1 MEEEHTPGHSRPSLA
16 DLSGDSGWVTT
27 DVAAK
32 AVRVSPRTIR
42 RYIDQ
47 RKLQAKPQGEGVRR
61 EWLVSVDSL
70 HSLRASRTTEGDV
83 PDVSPGVEP
92 VDSLADV
99 VREMA
104 ARLESRAEEAA
115 QLRVRLE
122 LTERAQSTLEDERR
136 QVVQELEQE
145 RRLRVE
151 AERERED
158 LRQQLNALRDER
170 ESPQTAGDDPEKA
183 EPRPSTEGRQ
193 EPPEAFGSRG
203 SGTARGSLWRRIFGR

>member
-1 MEEEHTPGHSRPSLA
+1 VGEDHTSGHSRTNLG
-16 DLSGDSGWVTT
+16 DLSSDTGWVTT

-47 RKLQAKPQGEGVRR
+47 GKLQAKPQGEGVRR

-70 HSLRASRTTEGDV
+70 HALRASRTTEGDV

-92 VDSLADV
+92 VDSIADV
-99 VREMA
+99 VREMS

-115 QLRVRLE
+115 ELRVRLE

-145 RRLRVE
+145 RRRREE

-170 ESPQTAGDDPEKA
+170 ELPQTVEEEPERA
-183 EPRPSTEGRQ
+183 EPRSATGEAQ
-193 EPPEAFGSRG
+193 EPAQRPW
-203 SGTARGSLWRRIFGR
+203 WRRVFGG

>member
-1 MEEEHTPGHSRPSLA
+1 MGEDHTRGRSRPSLA
-16 DLSGDSGWVTT
+16 DLSSDSGWVTT

-47 RKLQAKPQGEGVRR
+47 GKLEAKPQGEGVRR

-70 HSLRASRTTEGDV
+70 HALRALRTTEGDV
-83 PDVSPGVEP
+83 PDASPGVES

-115 QLRVRLE
+115 ELRVRLE
-122 LTERAQSTLEDERR
+122 LTEQTQSTLEDERR

-145 RRLRVE
+145 RRRREE

-158 LRQQLNALRDER
+158 LRQQLNALKDER
-170 ESPQTAGDDPEKA
+170 ESTHTVEEEPESS
-183 EPRPSTEGRQ
+183 EPHAASGGAQEGVQRPW
-193 EPPEAFGSRG
+193 
-203 SGTARGSLWRRIFGR
+203 WRRVFGG

>member
-1 MEEEHTPGHSRPSLA
+1 VGEDHIRGHSRTNHA
-16 DLSGDSGWVTT
+16 DLSSESGWVTT
-27 DVAAK
+27 EVAAK

-47 RKLQAKPQGEGVRR
+47 GKLEAKPQGDGVRR

-70 HSLRASRTTEGDV
+70 HALRASRTTEGDV

-92 VDSLADV
+92 VDSIADV
-99 VREMA
+99 VREMS

-115 QLRVRLE
+115 ELRVRLE
-122 LTERAQSTLEDERR
+122 LTEQAQSTLEDERR

-145 RRLRVE
+145 RRRREE

-170 ESPQTAGDDPEKA
+170 ESPQTVEEEPDRA
-183 EPRPSTEGRQ
+183 ESRPDAPGAQEGVQR
-193 EPPEAFGSRG
+193 PW
-203 SGTARGSLWRRIFGR
+203 WRRILGG